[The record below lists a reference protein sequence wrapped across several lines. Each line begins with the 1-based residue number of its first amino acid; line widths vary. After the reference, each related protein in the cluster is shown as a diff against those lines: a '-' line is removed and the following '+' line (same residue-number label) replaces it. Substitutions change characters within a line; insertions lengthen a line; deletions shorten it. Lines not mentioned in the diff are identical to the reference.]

1 MGALFLFVLGLV
13 CGVMLTLYVQRSGAR
28 RDLTAPPPRVASRPL
43 VRVGDERIDEA
54 EIRDLIRGG
63 RKIEAIKRMRDA
75 TGMGLAEA
83 KDAVEAIERT
93 LR

>member
-13 CGVMLTLYVQRSGAR
+13 CGVMLTLYIQRSGGR
-28 RDLTAPPPRVASRPL
+28 RDLTAPPPRVAPRPL
-43 VRVGDERIDEA
+43 VRVGDERISDE
-54 EIRDLIRGG
+54 EVRDLIRGG
-63 RKIEAIKRMRDA
+63 HKIEAIKRIRDA

-83 KDAVEAIERT
+83 KDAVEAIERK

>member
-1 MGALFLFVLGLV
+1 MGALFLFVLGLG
-13 CGVMLTLYVQRSGAR
+13 CGVMLTLYVQRSGGR
-28 RDLTAPPPRVASRPL
+28 RDLTAPPPRAASRPL
-43 VRVGDERIDEA
+43 VRVGDERISDE

-63 RKIEAIKRMRDA
+63 HKIEAIKRMRDA

>member
-1 MGALFLFVLGLV
+1 
-13 CGVMLTLYVQRSGAR
+13 
-28 RDLTAPPPRVASRPL
+28 L
-43 VRVGDERIDEA
+43 VRVGDERIDDA
-54 EIRDLIRGG
+54 EIRDLIRHG